1 MKLGDFHLVDEAPE
15 RAALRAQVDAFNCN
29 ATAYPRDS
37 TVHAQFSLRAA
48 QTPDAP
54 AVLDGGARHT
64 YGEVERRAGRIAQ
77 FLLAQGLEPEGFV
90 GVMVDGAFDL
100 VTALLGILKAGGAY
114 LPLDPDLPPARAEYM
129 LRDTRARVLIGGK
142 RHVRQLNRLQWE
154 CPDLAVLLAP
164 DSQDVH
170 GESEGIGEF
179 MREEVWDYA
188 GRETFDDISGGG
200 WKSSFTGEW
209 LSREV
214 MDEYGD
220 NIRRKLAPLLTPR
233 SRVLEVG
240 CASGISLFRLAPLVG
255 YYHGTD
261 LSAEMLKWSQ
271 REIGRRGVTNVR
283 LQHLPAHELGRVPE
297 RDFDVVVINSVLQC
311 FSGHN
316 YLRGVLRQA
325 IDLMAEDGVIFL
337 GNVWDQE
344 LKAAFIRELGEFQR
358 AHPGGDYRTK
368 TDRSEDLFVAR
379 GFWEDL
385 QADWP
390 EIAEITYSP
399 MLGRAESELSRFGYD
414 AILRIQKKA
423 PASAPRPRRKFQFD
437 ERALEGRA
445 AATAALPAGNPRGLA
460 YVIYTSGTTG
470 QPKGVLVE
478 HRSILRLVLET
489 NYVRLGPADR
499 ILMTGALSFDAS
511 TFEIWGALLNGGALC
526 RPPERGV
533 LDAGVMRRLIGD
545 LGITTLWLTS
555 SLCNQLADAD
565 LGIFLG
571 LQRLLAGGEKL
582 SAPHI
587 NRIRAAHPGL
597 AVINGYGPTENT
609 TFTTCHV
616 IERDYPADIP
626 IGRPIANTQVY
637 ILDAKLDL
645 VPPGAVGEIC
655 TGGDGL
661 ARGYL
666 NDEALTREKF
676 IANPFEPG
684 GRLYRT
690 GDLGRWR
697 EDGVVEFSGRRDHQ
711 VKIRGF
717 RIELGE
723 IETRLR
729 QQEGVREAAVLAR
742 DPGADGATLVAYVSA
757 PPEISDEALRAHLGR
772 TLPDYMIPARFVRLD
787 AFPLTAN
794 GKVDRR
800 ALPAPDPE
808 GASSG
813 RERVE
818 PATELERKLAAIWA
832 EVLGRPGIGA
842 TDNFFAAG
850 GHSLKITKLAVL
862 IRQRLGADVPLN
874 ALFKAATVRDQA
886 RYLLDAARFGTP
898 GIDDPMVPLNHVAPA
913 AGQIFLFPPGTG
925 DALGYLQLA
934 ELLRP
939 WACFGFNFLEAES
952 RLRDYADLIEGL
964 SPQEAPILFGFSAG
978 GNLAYHVAGE
988 LEARGRR
995 VAAVIMVDSGQVAH
1009 PIVFPAGEAERMT
1022 ADFLGHESVRPYVA
1036 TPVLYE
1042 KAARRIAGYYD
1053 YMSRALDH
1061 HVVAADLYNL
1071 VCDEP
1076 GDHFDG
1082 NGRLVVSRAGWARV
1096 TRGRYTEILGAG
1108 DHRRMLMP
1116 PFLAANARLLLDLG
1130 EKIIRDSKATLR

>member
-1 MKLGDFHLVDEAPE
+1 MKLGDFQLVDEAPE
-15 RAALRAQVDAFNCN
+15 RASLRAQVDAFNRN

-37 TVHAQFSLRAA
+37 TVHAQFSLWAA
-48 QTPDAP
+48 RTPEAL
-54 AVLDGGARHT
+54 AVLDGEARAT
-64 YGEVERRAGRIAQ
+64 YGEVERRANQIAH
-77 FLLAQGLEPEGFV
+77 FLRAQQLAPEGFV

-114 LPLDPDLPPARAEYM
+114 LPLDPDLPTARTEHM
-129 LRDTRARVLIGGK
+129 LRDTRARVLIGGR
-142 RHVRQLNRLQWE
+142 RHIRQLNRLQWE

-164 DSQDVH
+164 DSRDVH

-188 GRETFDDISGGG
+188 GRGTFDDISGGG

-214 MDEYGD
+214 MDAYGD

-233 SRVLEVG
+233 SRVLEIG
-240 CASGISLFRLAPLVG
+240 CASGISMFRLAPLAG

-271 REIGRRGVTNVR
+271 REIGRRGLANVR
-283 LQHLPAHELGRVPE
+283 LQHLPAHEIGRIPE
-297 RDFDVVVINSVLQC
+297 DNFDLVVINSVLQC

-325 IDLMAEDGVIFL
+325 IDLMADEGVIFL

-344 LKAAFIRELGEFQR
+344 LKAAFIRELAEFQR
-358 AHPGGDYRTK
+358 THAGGEYRTK

-385 QADWP
+385 RADWP

-414 AILRIQKKA
+414 AILRIRKKA
-423 PASAPRPRRKFQFD
+423 PAPAGPRARRKFQFD
-437 ERALEGRA
+437 ERALVHGLA
-445 AATAALPAGNPRGLA
+445 AGALPAGDPRGLA

-533 LDAGVMRRLIGD
+533 LDAGVMRRLIREQ
-545 LGITTLWLTS
+545 GITTLWLTS

-565 LGIFLG
+565 LGIFTG
-571 LQRLLAGGEKL
+571 LQRLLTGGEKL

-587 NRIRAAHPGL
+587 NRIRAAHPAL
-597 AVINGYGPTENT
+597 NVINGYGPTENT
-609 TFTTCHV
+609 TFTACHA
-616 IERDYPADIP
+616 IDRDYPADIP
-626 IGRPIANTQVY
+626 IGRPIANTQVH
-637 ILDAKLDL
+637 ILDANLAL
-645 VPPGAVGEIC
+645 VPPGAAGEIC
-655 TGGDGL
+655 AGGDGL

-676 IANPFEPG
+676 IAHPFRPG
-684 GRLYRT
+684 ERLYRT

-697 EDGVVEFSGRRDHQ
+697 DDGVLEFSGRRDHQ

-717 RIELGE
+717 RIEPGE
-723 IETRLR
+723 IESRLR
-729 QQEGVREAAVLAR
+729 QHEGVREAAVVAR
-742 DPGADGATLVAYVSA
+742 DLGETGLTLVGYVA
-757 PPEISDEALRAHLGR
+757 ARTALDEEALRAHLAR
-772 TLPDYMIPARFVRLD
+772 TLPDYMIPSRWVRLE
-787 AFPLTAN
+787 ALPLTPN
-794 GKVDRR
+794 GKVDRA
-800 ALPAPDPE
+800 ALPAPDRA
-808 GASSG
+808 GSAG
-813 RERVE
+813 RSLV
-818 PATELERKLAAIWA
+818 PAATELERQLVLIWE
-832 EVLGRPGIGA
+832 EVLGRKGIGA
-842 TDNFFAAG
+842 TENFFAAG
-850 GHSLKITKLAVL
+850 GHSLKVTKLAAL
-862 IRQRLGADVPLN
+862 IRQRLGAEVPLT
-874 ALFKAATVRDQA
+874 AVFKAATVRDQA
-886 RYLLDAARFGTP
+886 DYLLEAARFGAP
-898 GIDDPMVPLNHVAPA
+898 GIDEPLVPLNHVENPA
-913 AGQIFLFPPGTG
+913 GRIFLFPPGTG

-934 ELLRP
+934 EQLRP
-939 WACFGFNFLEAES
+939 HACFGFNFLEAES
-952 RLRDYADLIEGL
+952 RLRDYADLIEAAG
-964 SPQEAPILFGFSAG
+964 PPAPPVLFGFSAG

-995 VAAVIMVDSGQVAH
+995 VAAVILVDSGQVLR
-1009 PIVFPAGEAERMT
+1009 PIVFPPGEAERVT
-1022 ADFLGHESVRPYVA
+1022 ADFLGHESVQPYVA

-1042 KAARRIAGYYD
+1042 KAARRIARYYD
-1053 YMSRALDH
+1053 YMARTIDR
-1061 HVVAADLYNL
+1061 HVIAADIHHL
-1071 VCDEP
+1071 VSGEP
-1076 GDHFDG
+1076 GDHCDG
-1082 NGRLVVSRAGWARV
+1082 EGRLIVSRGGWSGL
-1096 TRGRYTEILGAG
+1096 TRGRYAEALGAG
-1108 DHRRMLMP
+1108 DHRHMLMP
-1116 PFLAANARLLLDLG
+1116 PHLAANAQWLG
-1130 EKIIRDSKATLR
+1130 RVCQEIFRDSGTPLR